1 LVAAALAGRVVEVIT
16 DLGPEALS
24 RYRYGSGC
32 IVRGKIVLTAAH
44 VVAGAVSVVVRDSDK
59 REYAALLEPM
69 FTGDVGGPGPDLALL
84 EISDSAFE
92 GALPPIGLAALNRDS
107 VGGEAVERCHAVGY
121 PWFAETQSAVAVRDT
136 VDAIGVV
143 PALSKL
149 AAGLLSVH
157 VSVAPRPLP
166 QQQVVL
172 EASEWSGMSGAP
184 VFAAG
189 RLLGVVTG
197 HASREGASTLTAVP
211 LTALQTS
218 LVHPGWGP
226 GVTDPAAWWERLGVR
241 SVEDLQ
247 RLPIPPPQR
256 PAPVYWATLREFG
269 QALHQRMP
277 QLLGRDRELEEIVAF
292 ATGGERYRRLVGGA
306 FSGKTALLYEAVTAG
321 LPDEVDTV
329 CYFLSRRASDASSD
343 RFLAAVVPQL
353 AYLCD
358 VPDPNATRDQYHAL
372 WQQAADR
379 AARTGRHLLLVL
391 DGLDE
396 DLLPAGS
403 PSVASLL
410 PMSLN
415 TRVHVLV
422 SSRPHPELPDDVL
435 DGHPLEVP
443 PVLLS
448 PFKGARELIGLARKE
463 INDLARGDDS
473 DLAVDVLGL
482 LTAAQGA
489 LSLRDLVALRTEGHV
504 TPTARD
510 TRRMRRLVEDRAAR
524 TLERV
529 GPPGNE
535 RYRFGH
541 ESLREYA
548 MTMPDLCDPQYRQEI
563 DRWASRWRDAG
574 WPVRAAGAEG
584 TPRYLL
590 DTYPSILVGDSRLPQ
605 LCGDLGWIEAAIQY
619 AGVGLVLA
627 VLNEAAAA
635 NPSSVPVDRVL
646 TVIRSQAHNLKRPQP
661 LGQAGY
667 ISRQLWMQAA
677 ELGENELAHDILCRL
692 QAQPSSRLMPRWTTR
707 RSSPALSSELGRH
720 GGAVYAAAVLPDGR
734 VVTGGGGGRLLVWD
748 PAHPGNEPVELGR
761 HERPVS
767 EIAVLPDGRVAASYL
782 PSFLG
787 RADGRLL
794 VWDPAHPGNE
804 PVELGRRGHRVSAM
818 AVLPDGRVVTSNDAV
833 GLGSNDGWVLV
844 WDPARPGTDPVEL
857 GRYYQSVDAVAVL
870 PDGHVVAGGG
880 DGRVLIWD
888 PARPGSYPV
897 ELGRHDGRMNAAAIL
912 PDNRVATGGD
922 DGRVLVWNPA
932 RPGSYPVEL
941 GQHDDQVNAV
951 AALPDG
957 RVIAGAHNGP
967 VLVWDPARPA
977 AGLTELGR
985 HDDHVSAVM
994 ALPDGRVATGG
1005 FDQRVLLW
1013 DCSSPKTVPAI
1024 MGRDDGPVNAVAVL
1038 PDGRVVAGGR
1048 DGRVLI
1054 WDPANPG
1061 VSPAELGRHDKWV
1074 YAVAVMPDG
1083 RVATCADDNRVVV
1096 WDPAR
1101 PGIEPTEVSR
1111 HGWFMAMA
1119 ALPDGRLV
1127 TGDFAGRVLAWD
1139 PAPSGAGPVDL
1150 GHQDGPINALAVLRD
1165 GRVIAGGGDERVLIW
1180 DPARPGAGPAELG
1193 RHDGRV
1199 YEAAVLPDGRVATGG
1214 DDGRVLVWDPARP
1227 GVGPAELGRHDN
1239 RVCAMTVLPDGRVA
1253 TGGDDGR
1260 VLIWDPTGISNHQAI
1275 QLNCS
1280 TAALAATPA
1289 SPAGSDLV
1297 IAHEGAGFT
1306 FWSIVLEPQIL
1317 DRLHSRL
1324 NDAGFEDGAAPT
1336 AAVAPP
1342 SSAPSADDATPGSQL
1357 VSSGQPGLSHSN
1369 ATTMPEPSQ
1378 FDSIAADAMRY
1389 AASLRHLDEGLDTCT
1404 VLLSVAQ
1411 VHVRGRWD
1419 RIWLHCARS
1428 PEDIAA
1434 ARGRSTVQD
1443 PADHP
1448 RESWNGIQLTATCA
1462 KALRTADRISS
1473 RHNLPIAPGVLVLG
1487 LLADPSTAAAKAL
1500 GVGVTIE
1507 HDELL
1512 HLIEEDLLDASGIRD
1527 TS

>member
-16 DLGPEALS
+16 DLGPGALS

-32 IVRGKIVLTAAH
+32 IVHGKIVLTAAH
-44 VVAGAVSVVVRDSDK
+44 VVAGAVSVIVRDSDK
-59 REYAALLEPM
+59 REYAASLEPM

-84 EISDSAFE
+84 EIRDPAFE

-136 VDAIGVV
+136 VDAIGMV
-143 PALSKL
+143 PVLSKL

-157 VSVAPRPLP
+157 VSVAPRALP

-197 HASREGASTLTAVP
+197 HAPREGASTLTAVP

-226 GVTDPAAWWERLGVR
+226 GVMDPAAWWERLGVR
-241 SVEDLQ
+241 SVEELQ

-256 PAPVYWATLREFG
+256 PVPAYRATLREFG

-372 WQQAADR
+372 WQQALDR

-396 DLLPAGS
+396 DLLPPGS

-410 PMSLN
+410 PMSLG
-415 TRVHVLV
+415 TGVHVLV
-422 SSRPHPELPDDVL
+422 SSRPHPELPDDMP
-435 DGHPLEVP
+435 DGHPLEVA

-448 PFKGARELIGLARKE
+448 PFKGAGELIGLAKKE
-463 INDLARGDDS
+463 INDLTRGDDS

-489 LSLRDLVALRTEGHV
+489 LSLRDLVALRTEGQG

-510 TRRMRRLVEDRAAR
+510 TRRVRRLVVDRAAR

-535 RYRFGH
+535 RYQFGH

-563 DRWASRWRDAG
+563 DRWAGRWRDAG
-574 WPVRAAGAEG
+574 WPVREVEAEG

-590 DTYPSILVGDSRLPQ
+590 DTYLSTMAGDSRLVQ
-605 LCGDLGWIEAAIQY
+605 WCCDIGWIEAAIQY
-619 AGVGLVLA
+619 AGVDLVLA
-627 VLNEAAAA
+627 VLNEAASAH
-635 NPSSVPVDRVL
+635 PSSVAVNRVL
-646 TVIRSQAHNLKRPQP
+646 TVVRSQAHNLRRPQP
-661 LGQAGY
+661 LDQPGY

-677 ELGENELAHDILCRL
+677 ELGENELADDIRRRL
-692 QAQPSSRLMPRWTTR
+692 QSRPDPRLVPRWTTR
-707 RSSPALSSELGRH
+707 WTSPALSGELGRH
-720 GGAVYAAAVLPDGR
+720 DSWVSSAAVLPDGR
-734 VVTGGGGGRLLVWD
+734 
-748 PAHPGNEPVELGR
+748 
-761 HERPVS
+761 
-767 EIAVLPDGRVAASYL
+767 
-782 PSFLG
+782 
-787 RADGRLL
+787 
-794 VWDPAHPGNE
+794 
-804 PVELGRRGHRVSAM
+804 
-818 AVLPDGRVVTSNDAV
+818 
-833 GLGSNDGWVLV
+833 
-844 WDPARPGTDPVEL
+844 
-857 GRYYQSVDAVAVL
+857 
-870 PDGHVVAGGG
+870 VVAGGG
-880 DGRVLIWD
+880 DGRVLVWD
-888 PARPGSYPV
+888 PAHPGTGPTELGRHERWAGVMAVLPDGRVVAGGGDGRVLVWDPAHPGTDPVELGQHEGSVSAVAVLLDGRVVTGDYPARGADDGRV
-897 ELGRHDGRMNAAAIL
+897 LVWDPAHPGTDPVELGQHDRTVDAVAVMPDGRVVAGGSDGRVLVWDPAHPGTGPTELGRHDDRMSAVAVL

-922 DGRVLVWNPA
+922 DGRVLVWDPA
-932 RPGSYPVEL
+932 HPGTGPTEL
-941 GQHDDQVNAV
+941 GRHDDRVSAV

-967 VLVWDPARPA
+967 VLVWDPACPET
-977 AGLTELGR
+977 GLTELGG
-985 HDDHVSAVM
+985 HDGRVSAVA
-994 ALPDGRVATGG
+994 ALPHGRVATSG
-1005 FDQRVLLW
+1005 FDRRVLMW
-1013 DCSSPKTVPAI
+1013 DPTRSGTGPAKV
-1024 MGRDDGPVNAVAVL
+1024 GRHDRSVNAVAVL

-1048 DGRVLI
+1048 DGRVLV
-1054 WDPANPG
+1054 WDPARPG
-1061 VSPAELGRHDKWV
+1061 ASPAELGSQDKWV
-1074 YAVAVMPDG
+1074 YAVAVLPDG
-1083 RVATCADDNRVVV
+1083 QVATLGDDMRVLV
-1096 WDPAR
+1096 WDPTR
-1101 PGIEPTEVSR
+1101 PGTGPTEVIRRSG
-1111 HGWFMAMA
+1111 HMLAMA

-1127 TGDFAGRVLAWD
+1127 TGGFAGQVLVWD
-1139 PAPSGAGPVDL
+1139 PTRSGAGPVDL
-1150 GHQDGPINALAVLRD
+1150 GRHDGPVNTVAALPD
-1165 GRVIAGGGDERVLIW
+1165 GRVIASGGDGRVLVW
-1180 DPARPGAGPAELG
+1180 DPARPGADPAELG
-1193 RHDGRV
+1193 RHDDAV

-1214 DDGRVLVWDPARP
+1214 DDRRVLVWDPARP
-1227 GVGPAELGRHDN
+1227 GADHAELGRHDN
-1239 RVCAMTVLPDGRVA
+1239 RVCAMAVLPDGRVA

-1260 VLIWDPTGISNHQAI
+1260 VLIWDPAGISNHQAI

-1324 NDAGFEDGAAPT
+1324 NEAGFEDSAAPI

-1342 SSAPSADDATPGSQL
+1342 SSALPADGPAPGSQL
-1357 VSSGQPGLSHSN
+1357 VSSGQPGLSHSD
-1369 ATTMPEPSQ
+1369 ATAMPEPSQ

-1389 AASLRHLDEGLDTCT
+1389 AASLRHLGEGLDTCT
-1404 VLLSVAQ
+1404 VLLAVAQ

-1419 RIWLHCARS
+1419 RIWLNCARS
-1428 PEDIAA
+1428 PEDIAV
-1434 ARGRSTVQD
+1434 ARGQSAMQD

-1462 KALRTADRISS
+1462 KALRTAAHIGS

-1512 HLIEEDLLDASGIRD
+1512 RLIEDDLLDVSGIRD
-1527 TS
+1527 TN